1 MDAAYLVP
9 FAIAGTFAGAVLTKK
24 IPDKLFFLWVQI
36 GLFAISL
43 KLIWSSLGS
52 RIIF

>member
-1 MDAAYLVP
+1 VP